1 MTHISFKIKTTKL
14 HLQVGKFKDLILS
27 CDKNLIKWQ
36 EWKIVSIRLTN
47 LIINN
52 LIFYEPDKKLL
63 EFYKTNAEI
72 MT

>member
-1 MTHISFKIKTTKL
+1 MTHIFFKIRTIKL
-14 HLQVGKFKDLILS
+14 HLQVGKFKGSILS
-27 CDKNLIKWQ
+27 CDKNSMKWQ
-36 EWKIVSIRLTN
+36 EWKIVSMNLTN

-52 LIFYEPDKKLL
+52 LIFYEPDKRPS